1 MKKIKSYSQILD
13 SIKERVS
20 IMEMALNTERIDKV
34 KRFKDAGDI
43 SNSLKIIQP
52 SLDKVVDICRNINYD
67 DINYSYKNDLVKVS
81 YNSVVLVLLATLKN
95 DTDILGDEVHQRI
108 FGDGYDDIYLEIEI
122 DSELFNRIDIIN
134 GLPNFM
140 KGIGLGKKIYKKLIK
155 DFGFISS
162 FNGYEPSLESSMVW
176 RSLATDSEIFTFTND
191 DNIIGFW
198 SDLDYNL
205 IIQKLKLFYQKKGK
219 IQIDDD
225 FLKKNELSEKE
236 FIDKLQS
243 V

>member
-13 SIKERVS
+13 SVKERVS
-20 IMEMALNTERIDKV
+20 IMEMALNPERIDKV

-43 SNSLKIIQP
+43 SNSLKLIQP
-52 SLDKVVDICRNINYD
+52 SLDKVVDICKNTNYD
-67 DINYSYKNDLVKVS
+67 DINYSYKNDLIKVS

-95 DTDILGDEVHQRI
+95 DTDILGDGVHQRI

-122 DSELFNRIDIIN
+122 DSELLNRIDIIN

-191 DNIIGFW
+191 DNIISFW

-225 FLKKNELSEKE
+225 FLEKNELSEKE
-236 FIDKLQS
+236 LISLI
-243 V
+243 

>member
-13 SIKERVS
+13 SVKERVS
-20 IMEMALNTERIDKV
+20 IMEMALNPERLDKA

-43 SNSLKIIQP
+43 SNSLKLIQP

-67 DINYSYKNDLVKVS
+67 DINYSYKNGLVKVS

-122 DSELFNRIDIIN
+122 DSELLNRIDIIN

-176 RSLATDSEIFTFTND
+176 KSLATDSDIFSFIND
-191 DNIIGFW
+191 NNIISFW
-198 SDLDYNL
+198 SELDYNL
-205 IIQKLKLFYQKKGK
+205 IIQKLKLFYQKKGN

-236 FIDKLQS
+236 LISLI
-243 V
+243 

>member
-20 IMEMALNTERIDKV
+20 IMEMALNPERIDKV

-43 SNSLKIIQP
+43 SNSLKLIQP

-67 DINYSYKNDLVKVS
+67 DINYLYKNDLVKVS

-236 FIDKLQS
+236 LISLI
-243 V
+243 

>member
-13 SIKERVS
+13 SVKERVS
-20 IMEMALNTERIDKV
+20 IMEMALNPKRIDKV

-43 SNSLKIIQP
+43 SNSLKLIQP

-122 DSELFNRIDIIN
+122 DSELLNRIDIIN

-140 KGIGLGKKIYKKLIK
+140 KGIVLGKKIYKKLIK

-191 DNIIGFW
+191 DNIISFW

-236 FIDKLQS
+236 LISLI
-243 V
+243 

>member
-20 IMEMALNTERIDKV
+20 IMEMALNPERIDKV

-43 SNSLKIIQP
+43 SNSLKLIQP

-122 DSELFNRIDIIN
+122 DSKLLNRIDIIN

-191 DNIIGFW
+191 DNIISFW

-219 IQIDDD
+219 IQIDND

-236 FIDKLQS
+236 LISLI
-243 V
+243 

>member
-13 SIKERVS
+13 SVKERVS
-20 IMEMALNTERIDKV
+20 IMEMALNPERIDKV

-43 SNSLKIIQP
+43 SNSLKLIQP

-67 DINYSYKNDLVKVS
+67 DINYSYKNELVKVS

-122 DSELFNRIDIIN
+122 DSELLNRIDIIN

-191 DNIIGFW
+191 DNIISFW

-205 IIQKLKLFYQKKGK
+205 IIQKLKLFYQKRGK

-236 FIDKLQS
+236 LISLI
-243 V
+243 

>member
-13 SIKERVS
+13 SVKERVS
-20 IMEMALNTERIDKV
+20 IMEMALNPERIDKV

-43 SNSLKIIQP
+43 SNSLKLIQP

-67 DINYSYKNDLVKVS
+67 DINYSYKNDIVKVS

-95 DTDILGDEVHQRI
+95 DTDILVDELHQRI

-122 DSELFNRIDIIN
+122 DSELLNRIDIIN

-140 KGIGLGKKIYKKLIK
+140 KGLGLGKKIYKKLIK

-176 RSLATDSEIFTFTND
+176 RSLAMDSDIFSFIND
-191 DNIIGFW
+191 DNIISFW
-198 SDLDYNL
+198 NDLEYDL
-205 IIQKLKLFYQKKGK
+205 IIQKLKLFYQKKGN

-236 FIDKLQS
+236 LISLI
-243 V
+243 

>member
-13 SIKERVS
+13 SVKERVS
-20 IMEMALNTERIDKV
+20 IMEMALNPERIDRV

-43 SNSLKIIQP
+43 SNSLKLIQP

-95 DTDILGDEVHQRI
+95 DTDILGDRVHQRI

-191 DNIIGFW
+191 DNIISFW

-205 IIQKLKLFYQKKGK
+205 IIQKLKLFYQKRGK

-236 FIDKLQS
+236 LISLI
-243 V
+243 

>member
-20 IMEMALNTERIDKV
+20 IMEMALNPERIDKV

-43 SNSLKIIQP
+43 SNSLKLIQP

-236 FIDKLQS
+236 LISLI
-243 V
+243 

>member
-20 IMEMALNTERIDKV
+20 IMEMALNPERIDKV

-43 SNSLKIIQP
+43 SNSLKLIQP

-95 DTDILGDEVHQRI
+95 DSDILGDEVHQRI

-236 FIDKLQS
+236 LISLI
-243 V
+243 

>member
-13 SIKERVS
+13 SVKERVS
-20 IMEMALNTERIDKV
+20 IMEMALNPERIDKV

-43 SNSLKIIQP
+43 SNSLKLIQP

-81 YNSVVLVLLATLKN
+81 YTSVVLVLLATLKN

-122 DSELFNRIDIIN
+122 DSELLNRIDIIN

-176 RSLATDSEIFTFTND
+176 RTLATDSEIFTFIND
-191 DNIIGFW
+191 DNIISFW

-236 FIDKLQS
+236 LISLIQF
-243 V
+243 